1 MSALIGK
8 FEEMCVVTIAIAAAV
23 CAERNRLADEI
34 TAAYVAEYPGIADLC
49 LDSDSVASELSI

>member
-1 MSALIGK
+1 MASSVGRIGSRQTMSALIGK

-34 TAAYVAEYPGIADLC
+34 TAAYIALYH
-49 LDSDSVASELSI
+49 SIIP